1 LQTIGKANTG
11 AMRHGVAVAALAAA
25 VFFVVDATGS
35 AQAQFF
41 PWGGWDNSAPWQQ
54 QRRVPR
60 RSIPPNV
67 EDDGEKIV
75 STLPKPTGPLTIVV
89 SLGKQTVSIYD
100 HNQKIASSPIS
111 SGMSGRETPTGIFS
125 IIEKNRYHYSNLYG
139 GAPMP
144 YMNRITNSGVAMHEG
159 VVPGYPASH
168 GCIRLPAAFARNLFG
183 ITEIG
188 ARVIVTY
195 DDPTPADFQSEHIIE
210 PLPPATADATKAG
223 YSPVTPA
230 AAEGVSA
237 IRTREQAA
245 AERAVEREHL
255 TAAVTAA
262 EATKTAAID
271 KAKAAAE
278 AARVAKD
285 EARKARNEQDRLA
298 DEARKAARTAE
309 NARDS
314 FADLMRTKAKI
325 DVATLDAE
333 ALKKEQDGEVAE
345 ETKVLDLA
353 DAVAPAKALVEKQ
366 AEVAKKAAADADV
379 AEKARRAAVDEI
391 KGTEKAIVDA
401 KAAIVASNAIEAKKD
416 NPVSIFVSRKTGRLS
431 AKLGMGDPV
440 IDVPV
445 KITNPNAPIGTH
457 VFTATAYTPG
467 EKALN
472 WSVVTFN
479 AAAAPAP
486 QKIWRKRRHEDQ
498 DYVAAAGEN
507 ADPANAVARIEIP
520 KETAER
526 LAELVKPGSTLIIS
540 DYGLSRETS
549 KRSDFIVEPW
559 RSSTAAPAE
568 YEGGRVE

>member
-1 LQTIGKANTG
+1 
-11 AMRHGVAVAALAAA
+11 MRHGVAAAALAVAA
-25 VFFVVDATGS
+25 YFVVDATGS

-41 PWGGWDNSAPWQQ
+41 PWGGWENSPPWQQ
-54 QRRVPR
+54 QRRAPR
-60 RSIPPNV
+60 RSIPRNV

-188 ARVIVTY
+188 ARVIVTH
-195 DDPTPADFQSEHIIE
+195 DDPTPVDFESDHIIE

-237 IRTREQAA
+237 VRTREQAA

-255 TAAVTAA
+255 AAAVTAA
-262 EATKTAAID
+262 EAAKTATID

-333 ALKKEQDGEVAE
+333 ALKKEQEAEVAE

-353 DAVAPAKALVEKQ
+353 DAIAPAKALVDKQ

-401 KAAIVASNAIEAKKD
+401 KAAVVASNAIEAKKD

-431 AKLGMGDPV
+431 AKLGIGEPV

-479 AAAAPAP
+479 AAAASPM
-486 QKIWRKRRHEDQ
+486 KTWRRRRHEDQ
-498 DYVAAAGEN
+498 DYVAAAGPN

-526 LAELVKPGSTLIIS
+526 LAELVKPGSTFIIS

-559 RSSTAAPAE
+559 RSSTAPPTE